1 MKFYCSPKSSGRINR
16 TIIIVMDFKYLFNR
30 DNIGEV
36 TLYFKSYYRTIESN
50 VLYRYIFNL
59 WSDEK
64 LD

>member
-1 MKFYCSPKSSGRINR
+1 MKFYCSPKNSGRINR

-50 VLYRYIFNL
+50 VLYRYIFN
-59 WSDEK
+59 
-64 LD
+64 